1 MKMAERIKRINDLY
15 HKSRREGL
23 TETEKA
29 EQARLRREYVENI
42 RSNLKAQLDSI
53 TIERPDGSMEHLG
66 EKFGNSPGIEEKG
79 TG

>member
-1 MKMAERIKRINDLY
+1 MKMAERIKRINELY

-29 EQARLRREYVENI
+29 EQA
-42 RSNLKAQLDSI
+42 S
-53 TIERPDGSMEHLG
+53 ERPDGSMEHLG